1 MATRFM
7 VVEDD
12 REERS
17 ITDSVFPLEM
27 FDTKEEAELFILQHE
42 EENYGPLEDQFVG
55 PAYFGWLSDRLS
67 DEDKARLSPAEKED
81 LNDIF
86 AVFVDDS
93 PNDPYPEFSRFY
105 RLWELEVPEPELWT
119 LTSDLDHFEVH
130 GNFTTVEL
138 AKEFAASVAD
148 EPIEWEEELVISR
161 DARISFTVYMGGT
174 ERFEISPSV
183 TNPTPINKEPKGA

>member
-1 MATRFM
+1 MKLRFEFTIDPKIAERYT
-7 VVEDD
+7 EDQVA
-12 REERS
+12 RS
-17 ITDSVFPLEM
+17 ILANMEVNDGMLSSIDLPDDSG
-27 FDTKEEAELFILQHE
+27 EAE
-42 EENYGPLEDQFVG
+42 
-55 PAYFGWLSDRLS
+55 
-67 DEDKARLSPAEKED
+67 
-81 LNDIF
+81 
-86 AVFVDDS
+86 
-93 PNDPYPEFSRFY
+93 
-105 RLWELEVPEPELWT
+105 EVYATHTEWVKDELWT

-183 TNPTPINKEPKGA
+183 TNPTPINKE